1 MFNSRMETDD
11 NFRLD
16 ARTKGV
22 PGGISLLD
30 RRTIA
35 QSGWHVFR
43 EDLPLPIA
51 VLRKGALEQNR
62 RWMQEFL
69 ARFDASFAPHG
80 KTTMSPQLFAAQ
92 LQDGCWGITLA
103 TCHQVQV
110 ARSYDVKRILLANE
124 IVGPREIDY
133 LIAEMATDPD
143 FDLHCYVDSL
153 AGIMR
158 LAAGVRESALVRP
171 IKVLIE
177 VGFYGGRCGVRTIA
191 QAIELAEALRAAK
204 PYLSLVGMAG
214 FEGLYQYRWDDDR
227 TKLVRSFLQLIID
240 MATETD
246 KLNFFDGE
254 EIILSAGGSAYYD
267 LVTDMFSAA
276 KLSLPIRVLTRSG
289 CYLTQDSGIYQ
300 KLQSEL
306 DSRVTQTTNHEQ
318 HLAAALEVWAYV
330 LSRPEPALAILSA
343 GRRDFGTDAGN
354 PVPLKWTRPPG
365 TPMTLS
371 GSNIVGVSDQHA
383 HLQVPV
389 EHPLRVGDMVGLGV
403 SHPCTTFDK
412 WKLLYLVDD
421 KYQVID
427 AIQTFF

>member
-1 MFNSRMETDD
+1 METDH

-22 PGGISLLD
+22 PGSTSSLD
-30 RRTIA
+30 RLTIA
-35 QSGWHVFR
+35 KSGWQLVR
-43 EDLPLPIA
+43 EDLPLPVA
-51 VLRKGALEQNR
+51 VLRKRALEQNR
-62 RWMQEFL
+62 QWMREFL
-69 ARFDASFAPHG
+69 ARFDASLAPHG

-110 ARSYDVKRILLANE
+110 ARSYGVKRILLANE

-133 LIAEMATDPD
+133 LLAEMATDPD
-143 FDLHCYVDSL
+143 FDLHCYVDSMD
-153 AGIMR
+153 GVMR
-158 LAAGVRESALVRP
+158 LATGVRKSGLVRP
-171 IKVLIE
+171 IRVLIE

-191 QAIELAEALRAAK
+191 QGVELAQAVRAAR
-204 PYLSLVGMAG
+204 PHLSLVGMAG
-214 FEGLYQYRWDDDR
+214 FEGLYQYRSDEDQ

-240 MATETD
+240 LATETD
-246 KLNFFDGE
+246 KLNFFDE
-254 EIILSAGGSAYYD
+254 REIILSAGGSAYYD
-267 LVTDMFSAA
+267 LVAEMFSAV
-276 KLSLPIRVLTRSG
+276 KLSRPIQVLTRSG

-306 DSRVTQTTNHEQ
+306 DSRVADATNTKHR
-318 HLAAALEVWAYV
+318 LTAALEVWAYV

-365 TPMTLS
+365 QAVTFLDSTV
-371 GSNIVGVSDQHA
+371 IGVSDQHA
-383 HLQVPV
+383 HLQIPA

-421 KYQVID
+421 EYRVID
-427 AIQTFF
+427 AIETFF